1 MGFFAWRGRNDKQD
15 LLAHMLFQGES
26 MIEQLAQAHQ
36 SWGLGT
42 ADRWDLDQRT
52 GLISWTFPHG
62 VASAQAQILASYNPS
77 AGSWLWSWA
86 NQSILPGM
94 SRDSH
99 AVREWGEANGAGA
112 FTQPKVD
119 VDDET
124 AASLAAVA
132 VAVTRATGF
141 YRGTGGAAVPIITFG
156 AITLTASDGTT
167 KQFAIE
173 VAERR

>member
-1 MGFFAWRGRNDKQD
+1 MGIFQRSGTQD
-15 LLAHMLFQGES
+15 LLAHMLAQGES
-26 MIEQLAQAHQ
+26 MIDQLAQAHQ

-52 GLISWTFPHG
+52 GLITWTFPHG
-62 VASAQAQILASYNPS
+62 TASAQAQILASFNPS

-86 NQSILPGM
+86 NNSILPAM
-94 SRDSH
+94 SQAAH
-99 AVREWGEANGAGA
+99 AVREWGETNGFGA

-119 VDDET
+119 ADDE
-124 AASLAAVA
+124 AAAGLAAVA

-141 YRGTGGAAVPIITFG
+141 YRGTGGAAIPIITFG
-156 AITLTASDGTT
+156 PITLTKPDGTS
-167 KQFAIE
+167 KQFTVE